1 MSGDIAIV
9 DIQGPLVQHFAWG
22 LDSYEA
28 IVERVRAACLTPAAE
43 IVLRIG
49 SPGGDVYG
57 CFSTAREIQM
67 MCAAAG
73 KRLCAYIDGAG
84 ASAAYALACAADQ
97 IYVSST
103 SCVGS
108 VGVIDLM
115 VSVVR
120 QDAAMGI
127 DTATVTSGERKADG
141 NPHVPL
147 SEAAVAAHQAHVD
160 DLAAVFFAWV
170 AERRG
175 TSPEAVKAFQAA
187 VFVGQRA
194 VDAGL
199 ADQVADFQSLQEI
212 RKSGTITAT
221 ARNVPQ
227 GNSMKPTFAQ
237 VQAMFAASKF
247 TDAMAALA
255 AMAEEGEGDDKEK
268 AKKAMKKMLADDK
281 PADGDKD
288 AKAESDK
295 PAEDKKEPEKAQA
308 KASVPGA
315 DFDVVAAVRN
325 LQAANIKRDQDS
337 ERAAL
342 LATRPDLMADPVIK
356 ASLATATLET
366 VKEICK
372 IVPKAE
378 LKAPAQVQPTQGA
391 TAGQAVGLPASESAA
406 LKERM
411 GLAPNPTATVRKIGV
426 DLTIFGATEEQAAAI
441 AAERGF

>member
-1 MSGDIAIV
+1 MPSSAPSVTVAGAQAIV
-9 DIQGPLVQHFAWG
+9 DIRGPLTSHPTFG
-22 LDSYEA
+22 MDSYDA
-28 IVERVRAACLTPAAE
+28 IVERVRAACATPATDV
-43 IVLRIG
+43 VLRLD
-49 SPGGDVYG
+49 SPGGDVYLV
-57 CFSTAREIQM
+57 FETARAIRA

-73 KRLCAYIDGAG
+73 KRLCAYVSGAG

-199 ADQVADFQSLQEI
+199 ADHVADFQSLQEI

-227 GNSMKPTFAQ
+227 GMTMATQANSKY
-237 VQAMFAASKF
+237 V
-247 TDAMAALA
+247 DAMAALA
-255 AMAEEGEGDDKEK
+255 AAAEEGDER
-268 AKKAMKKMLADDK
+268 ARAAMKKMAAAVEDK
-281 PADGDKD
+281 KDSDGDKD

-325 LQAANIKRDQDS
+325 LQAANVKRDQDS

-356 ASLATATLET
+356 ASLASASLET

-378 LKAPAQVQPTQGA
+378 LKAPAQVQPTQGV
-391 TAGQAVGLPASESAA
+391 TAGQAVGLPADESAA

-441 AAERGF
+441 AAERGL